1 MTTSSSSRAVELG
14 SGMLNWNRYERVG
27 DRYGAVSLFGDRAG
41 EPDLD
46 DYLAGGYPG
55 ATTAFAEAPVGSRG
69 QLRAEVLV
77 NRRSGHIG
85 DLFRG
90 LRPPDVPPAP
100 GTILTLGTGTL
111 FVEHDDGVAAVGL
124 RPDDGRASDWLDPE
138 VLYQLHEQTVR
149 LVFVP
154 DGAERGDR

>member
-1 MTTSSSSRAVELG
+1 MPEPSATATVELG
-14 SGMLNWNRYERVG
+14 TGMLNWNRYERVG
-27 DRYGAVSLFGDRAG
+27 DRYGAVSLFADRAG
-41 EPDLD
+41 EPNLE
-46 DYLAGGYPG
+46 DYISGYPD
-55 ATTAFAEAPVGSRG
+55 ATTDFAEAPSGTRG

-124 RPDDGRASDWLDPE
+124 RPDDGRPTDWLDPV

-149 LVFVP
+149 LIFIP
-154 DGAERGDR
+154 AERGGDDV